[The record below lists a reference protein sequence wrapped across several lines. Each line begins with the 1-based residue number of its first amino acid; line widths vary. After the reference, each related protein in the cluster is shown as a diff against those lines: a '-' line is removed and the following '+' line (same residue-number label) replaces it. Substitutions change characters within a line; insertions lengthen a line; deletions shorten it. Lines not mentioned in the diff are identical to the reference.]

1 MASAGPAST
10 TLSADGFLLM
20 VWLLDTNAVIAL
32 VTRRSEA
39 LRSRVEAAEPGTLAT
54 STIVAHE
61 LYFGAYRS
69 RKIEFNL
76 ETLRLLF
83 ADLVVL
89 DLDREDARTAGEIRA
104 LLSRQ
109 GTPIG
114 PYDVLIAGQAK
125 ARGLTLVT
133 NNLAE
138 FRRVPG
144 LDLEDWTLA

>member
-1 MASAGPAST
+1 MP
-10 TLSADGFLLM
+10 
-20 VWLLDTNAVIAL
+20 WLLDTNAVIAL
-32 VTRRSEA
+32 VTGRSEP
-39 LRSRVEAAEPGTLAT
+39 LRRRVEASDPGTLLT
-54 STIVAHE
+54 SAIVAHE

-69 RKIEFNL
+69 QKIEFNL

-83 ADLVVL
+83 TDLVVL

-104 LLSRQ
+104 VLGRQ

-114 PYDVLIAGQAK
+114 PYDVLIAGQAR

-133 NNLAE
+133 NNLSE

-144 LDLEDWTLA
+144 LALEDWTQG

>member
-1 MASAGPAST
+1 MA
-10 TLSADGFLLM
+10 
-20 VWLLDTNAVIAL
+20 WLLDTNAVIAL
-32 VTRRSEA
+32 VTGRSEP
-39 LRSRVEAAEPGTLAT
+39 LRRRVEASEPGTLST
-54 STIVAHE
+54 SAIVAHE

-83 ADLVVL
+83 TDLVVL

-104 LLSRQ
+104 VLARQ

-125 ARGLTLVT
+125 ARRLTLVT
-133 NNLAE
+133 NNLSE
-138 FRRVPG
+138 FQRVPG
-144 LDLEDWTLA
+144 LALEDWTQG

>member
-1 MASAGPAST
+1 MARAGPAST

-20 VWLLDTNAVIAL
+20 PWLLDTNAVIAL

-144 LDLEDWTLA
+144 LDLEDWTRA

>member
-1 MASAGPAST
+1 MAR
-10 TLSADGFLLM
+10 
-20 VWLLDTNAVIAL
+20 LLDTNAVIAL
-32 VTRRSEA
+32 VTGRSEA
-39 LRSRVEAAEPGTLAT
+39 LRRRVEATQPGALAT
-54 STIVAHE
+54 SAIVAHE

-69 RKIEFNL
+69 QKIEFNL

-83 ADLVVL
+83 ADIVVL

-104 LLSRQ
+104 MLSRQ

-125 ARGLTLVT
+125 ARDLTLVT
-133 NNLAE
+133 NNLSE

-144 LDLEDWTLA
+144 LDLEDWTRP

>member
-1 MASAGPAST
+1 
-10 TLSADGFLLM
+10 M

-32 VTRRSEA
+32 VTGRSDA
-39 LRSRVEAAEPGTLAT
+39 LRTRVEAKEPGTLAI
-54 STIVAHE
+54 SSIVAHE

-69 RKIEFNL
+69 QRVAFNL

-83 ADLVVL
+83 ADLAIVEF
-89 DLDREDARTAGEIRA
+89 DGEDARVAGEVRA
-104 LLSRQ
+104 VLAGQ

-133 NNLAE
+133 NNTRE
-138 FRRVPG
+138 FSCVAG
-144 LDLEDWTLA
+144 LRIEDWSTA

>member
-1 MASAGPAST
+1 MARAGPAST

-20 VWLLDTNAVIAL
+20 VWLLDTKAVIAL
-32 VTRRSEA
+32 VTRRAEA
-39 LRSRVEAAEPGTLAT
+39 LRRRVEAAEPGTLAT
-54 STIVAHE
+54 STIVAQE

-69 RKIEFNL
+69 GKIEFNL

-144 LDLEDWTLA
+144 LDLEDWTQP